1 MGRFIKL
8 LGNRRYSIKKKNGG
22 LEITWIT
29 IKPTRPKF
37 ELELNNWTHL
47 FPLERL

>member
-8 LGNRRYSIKKKNGG
+8 LGNRKYSIKKNKDG
-22 LEITWIT
+22 LQITWIT
-29 IKPTRPKF
+29 IKPSRPKF
-37 ELELNNWTHL
+37 EIELSNWIHL